1 MSTSTTAPPDTSR
14 QKPKQS
20 SQPARKKLL
29 SASFIAP
36 ALILCGVL
44 LYAPFLYTSYLSLT
58 EFNGLGEPEFVGLDK
73 YGELVS
79 DPNILQ
85 SMLNTLMWVI
95 GTLVLPVGL
104 GLLIAVLAHGLKG
117 SFWYRLPFLLPY
129 AISGIAVGV
138 IFAFILQT
146 GGALTQALELFGMP
160 FANARW
166 LLDWPLN
173 TFVMIAAATWQ
184 GAGVNA
190 LLFGVG
196 LQSIPKEPIEA
207 AKVDGAT
214 GWTLFKNIT
223 WPMLAPMTTVVIGL
237 SIVGSLKTFD
247 IVWGMTQGGPGRVSE
262 TLAITMYK
270 ASFMLNDYGLGAAV
284 ALLLTVVTVSASLL
298 YLRRQLAPA
307 REM

>member
-1 MSTSTTAPPDTSR
+1 M
-14 QKPKQS
+14 
-20 SQPARKKLL
+20 
-29 SASFIAP
+29 
-36 ALILCGVL
+36 
-44 LYAPFLYTSYLSLT
+44 
-58 EFNGLGEPEFVGLDK
+58 
-73 YGELVS
+73 
-79 DPNILQ
+79 
-85 SMLNTLMWVI
+85 
-95 GTLVLPVGL
+95 
-104 GLLIAVLAHGLKG
+104 
-117 SFWYRLPFLLPY
+117 
-129 AISGIAVGV
+129 GV

-146 GGALTQALELFGMP
+146 GGALTQALEFLQLP

-173 TFVMIAAATWQ
+173 TFVMIMAATWQ

-207 AKVDGAT
+207 AMVDGAT
-214 GWTLFKNIT
+214 GWTLFKSIT
-223 WPMLAPMTTVVIGL
+223 WPMLAPMTTVVVGL

-298 YLRRQLAPA
+298 YLKRQLAPA

>member
-1 MSTSTTAPPDTSR
+1 MSVATATRSTPAETRSYRRNRIRQERLTA
-14 QKPKQS
+14 
-20 SQPARKKLL
+20 AAFLL
-29 SASFIAP
+29 P
-36 ALILCGVL
+36 ALGLSIVVL
-44 LYAPFLYTSYLSLT
+44 YVPFLYTSYLSLT
-58 EFNGLGEPEFVGLDK
+58 EFNGLGDPEFVGLDK
-73 YGELVS
+73 YREMFS
-79 DPNILQ
+79 DARIIT
-85 SMLNTLMWVI
+85 SMGNTLIWVV

-104 GLLIAVLAHGLKG
+104 GLFIAVLAHGLRG

-138 IFAFILQT
+138 IFSFILQT
-146 GGALTQALELFGMP
+146 GGALTQALELFRMP

-166 LLDWPLN
+166 LLDAPLN
-173 TFVMIAAATWQ
+173 TFVMIFAAAWQ

-196 LQSIPKEPIEA
+196 LQTIPREPVEA
-207 AKVDGAT
+207 AMVDGAH
-214 GWTLFKNIT
+214 GWRLFKNIT
-223 WPMLAPMTTVVIGL
+223 WPMLAPMTTVVVGL

-284 ALLLTVVTVSASLL
+284 ALLLTVVTVTASLL

-307 REM
+307 KEF

>member
-1 MSTSTTAPPDTSR
+1 MSVTTRHRPVTHNHRRDRIR
-14 QKPKQS
+14 QERLT
-20 SQPARKKLL
+20 AAAFLL
-29 SASFIAP
+29 P
-36 ALILCGVL
+36 ALGLSILVL
-44 LYAPFLYTSYLSLT
+44 YVPFFYTSYLSLT
-58 EFNGLGEPEFVGLDK
+58 EFNGLGDPEFVGLDK
-73 YGELVS
+73 YRQMFGDARIIS
-79 DPNILQ
+79 
-85 SMLNTLMWVI
+85 SMVNTLIWVV

-104 GLLIAVLAHGLKG
+104 GLFIAVMAHGLRG

-138 IFAFILQT
+138 IFSFILQT
-146 GGALTQALELFGMP
+146 GGALTQALELLRLP

-166 LLDWPLN
+166 LLDAPLN
-173 TFVMIAAATWQ
+173 TFVMIFAATWQ

-196 LQSIPKEPIEA
+196 LQSIPKEPLEA
-207 AKVDGAT
+207 AMVDGAQ
-214 GWTLFKNIT
+214 GWRLFKNIT
-223 WPMLAPMTTVVIGL
+223 WPMLAPMTTVVVGL

-284 ALLLTVVTVSASLL
+284 ALLLTVVTVTASLL

-307 REM
+307 KEF

>member
-1 MSTSTTAPPDTSR
+1 MTITTGRP
-14 QKPKQS
+14 
-20 SQPARKKLL
+20 
-29 SASFIAP
+29 AP
-36 ALILCGVL
+36 ATSHRRGRVRQERLTAAAFLLPALALCVVL
-44 LYAPFLYTSYLSLT
+44 LYIPFVYTSYLSLT
-58 EFNGLGEPEFVGLDK
+58 EFNGLGDPEFVGLDK
-73 YGELVS
+73 YEEMFS
-79 DPNILQ
+79 DARILT
-85 SMLNTLMWVI
+85 SMVNTLIWVV

-104 GLLIAVLAHGLKG
+104 GLFIAVMVHGLRG

-138 IFAFILQT
+138 IFSFILQT
-146 GGALTQALELFGMP
+146 GGALTQALELFGLP
-160 FANARW
+160 FADARW

-173 TFVMIAAATWQ
+173 TIVMIVAATWQ

-190 LLFGVG
+190 LLFSVG
-196 LQSIPKEPIEA
+196 LQSIPKEPVEA
-207 AKVDGAT
+207 AMVDGAK
-214 GWTLFKNIT
+214 GWTMFRHIT
-223 WPMLAPMTTVVIGL
+223 WPMLAPMTTVVVGL

-284 ALLLTVVTVSASLL
+284 ALLLTVVTVTASLL

-307 REM
+307 KEF

>member
-1 MSTSTTAPPDTSR
+1 MTTSATNAKPTRSRALRDKLTAATF
-14 QKPKQS
+14 
-20 SQPARKKLL
+20 LT
-29 SASFIAP
+29 P
-36 ALILCGVL
+36 ALLLCGLL

-58 EFNGLGEPEFVGLDK
+58 EFNGLGEPEFVGLAK
-73 YGELVS
+73 YEETLT
-79 DPNILQ
+79 DPNIIQ
-85 SMLNTLMWVI
+85 SMINTLMWVV

-104 GLLIAVLAHGLKG
+104 GLFIAVLAHGLKG

-146 GGALTQALELFGMP
+146 GGALTQALEFFNLP

-173 TFVMIAAATWQ
+173 TIVMIMAATWQ

-207 AKVDGAT
+207 ARVDGAT
-214 GWTLFKNIT
+214 GWNLFKSIT
-223 WPMLAPMTTVVIGL
+223 WPMLAPMTTVVVGL

-247 IVWGMTQGGPGRVSE
+247 IVWGMTQGGPGRISE

-270 ASFMLNDYGLGAAV
+270 ASFMLNDYGQGAAV